1 MEQIYDVAVLGGGP
15 GGYTAALYCARAG
28 LSTVVLEKL
37 SPGGQMATT
46 SNVENYPGFAE
57 GVDGFDLAMQMKDGA
72 ERFGVET
79 LFADAT
85 AVALEGGVKTITT
98 SSGERRARTV
108 ILATGA
114 DPRPLG
120 VPHEDELRGRGVA
133 YCATCDGMLYRGKT
147 VVVVGGGNSAA
158 EDALFL
164 SRVCKKV
171 YLVHRGAVLTASKS
185 YWTALQ
191 KAENVEFIWN
201 SRVVELLYGS
211 VVTGVVLEGVE
222 SGNRSELAC
231 DGVFIAVGRIPNT
244 GLFHGVLEMDA
255 AGYLIAD
262 ETTRTALP
270 GVFAVGD
277 EAPAADH
284 HSGGGRRCGLQICRS
299 LSGRTG
305 GLKKTKTGAATKSGR
320 ACFGFGGRPTGR
332 TGPPGRR
339 RRLRPSFLQR
349 PKRFAEHPLRR
360 SIWRRRR

>member
-1 MEQIYDVAVLGGGP
+1 M
-15 GGYTAALYCARAG
+15 
-28 LSTVVLEKL
+28 
-37 SPGGQMATT
+37 
-46 SNVENYPGFAE
+46 
-57 GVDGFDLAMQMKDGA
+57 
-72 ERFGVET
+72 
-79 LFADAT
+79 
-85 AVALEGGVKTITT
+85 
-98 SSGERRARTV
+98 
-108 ILATGA
+108 
-114 DPRPLG
+114 
-120 VPHEDELRGRGVA
+120 PHEDELRGRGVA

-164 SRVCKKV
+164 SRVCKRCIWCTGCRA
-171 YLVHRGAVLTASKS
+171 HRLQS

-262 ETTRTALP
+262 ETTRKALP

-277 EAPAADH
+277 VRTKPLRQIITAAAD
-284 HSGGGRRCGLQICRS
+284 
-299 LSGRTG
+299 
-305 GLKKTKTGAATKSGR
+305 GAVASKY
-320 ACFGFGGRPTGR
+320 
-332 TGPPGRR
+332 
-339 RRLRPSFLQR
+339 
-349 PKRFAEHPLRR
+349 AEAYLAEQED
-360 SIWRRRR
+360 